1 MWLDRI
7 ATALLLLVG
16 AVNLLPGVVA
26 FVPSRITTAYGVSVD
41 GPDLAMLLRH
51 RAVLLGLV
59 GLSLVCAAF
68 VPSLRVPAITAG
80 AISMGSF
87 LLLAYSTSG
96 LNQATMRV
104 ARIDVAAI
112 VLLAVAAVLVWQQD
126 APERPADS
134 MSGTI
139 GDKVPPLMKE

>member
-1 MWLDRI
+1 MWLDRV

-16 AVNLLPGVVA
+16 ATNLLPGFVA
-26 FVPSRITTAYGVSVD
+26 FAPSRITTAYGVSVD
-41 GPDLAMLLRH
+41 GPDSADLMVLLRH

-59 GLSLVCAAF
+59 GLSLICAAF
-68 VPSLRVPAITAG
+68 IPSLHIPAVTAG

-96 LNQATMRV
+96 LNGATIRV

-112 VLLAVAAVLVWQQD
+112 VLLAVAAVLVWRKN
-126 APERPADS
+126 A
-134 MSGTI
+134 
-139 GDKVPPLMKE
+139 